1 MLRQLLTMALRV
13 SSLVAVS
20 SMVPSHTTSTDD
32 VAVVAERLLDRL
44 LSEAAPAAEARK
56 DAATLREDG
65 SWPDVRYND
74 TTSTGS
80 WSPHVHLERMQT
92 MAAAVRTTND
102 SKLVLATNHAIEF
115 WLRSDPRSLNWY
127 WNELAVPA
135 QIANTALLFE
145 PWISSRHTLAI
156 MVKFMERAVYGK
168 RTGAN
173 LDAEVSTAIIRAAL
187 QSNHTLMR
195 VAFSRLWEEIRVVQP
210 TDPACIAPPRG
221 SQGCPTDG
229 IQIDR
234 SFHQHGPELL
244 IGSYGEAYAVDTLQ
258 TLALSANT
266 AFTPSDEQC
275 ELFASLLVDGM
286 RWMTVGSPA
295 RWDWSVKGRDM
306 GTVARQVK
314 LNASLFW
321 VFDGCATDEQK
332 QQLAAFAASI
342 ERQGG
347 QHEQLRGHRAYWAS
361 VRRFFCTTA
370 RTAGRVVWPIGSP
383 SAWVSLLL

>member
-1 MLRQLLTMALRV
+1 MLLQVLTLVLRTASVAPV
-13 SSLVAVS
+13 SSLMS
-20 SMVPSHTTSTDD
+20 SRTTGTDD
-32 VAVVAERLLDRL
+32 VVVVADRLLDRL
-44 LSEAAPAAEARK
+44 LSEAAPATEARE
-56 DAATLREDG
+56 DAATLRDDG

-74 TTSTGS
+74 TTRTGS
-80 WSPHVHLERMQT
+80 WSPHVHLERMQN

-102 SKLVLATNHAIEF
+102 TSLALATNRAIEF

-145 PWISSRHTLAI
+145 PWLSSRHTLTI

-173 LDAEVSTAIIRAAL
+173 LDAEVSTAITRAAL
-187 QSNHTLMR
+187 QSNRTLMQM
-195 VAFSRLWEEIRVVQP
+195 AFSRIWEEIRVVQP

-221 SQGCPTDG
+221 SQGCLTDG

-266 AFTPSDEQC
+266 AFAPSDERC

-306 GTVARQVK
+306 GTVARQLK

-332 QQLAAFAASI
+332 RQLAAFGASI
-342 ERQGG
+342 ERRGG
-347 QHEQLRGHRAYWAS
+347 QYERLRGHRAYWAS
-361 VRRFFCTTA
+361 VRRIF
-370 RTAGRVVWPIGSP
+370 
-383 SAWVSLLL
+383 